1 MIGLALTAETEC
13 AISNLT
19 SSGRQSIS
27 ATAKDLD
34 VINVVPKLLSSIDDD
49 RTNKEDVY
57 QAQTCVGW
65 LHWVVAE
72 YKQAVSRLPKGLG
85 EKNAATGEIN
95 SVSEWTSIC
104 VLKAAYLRAN
114 CLAREGKRIE
124 ALASY
129 NAALPSLDRLWSGQ
143 PIHKQLRYW
152 SELFLTEYCTL
163 SSEGSR
169 QNELPPGDRESI
181 ACYRCWA
188 RYWEAMGQSV
198 AGGVGFKGSSNSVPR
213 RTIWREYYSSLSQV
227 VQNDLHFAPGNL
239 GKASS
244 DTPARTQLATELK
257 RVESAY
263 ERLLLDET
271 EFPRADEHREE
282 VEAFVAQ
289 VMKNWEILCGRGWSE
304 KDIGVG
310 GRAALSR
317 GVLST
322 LYNAAT
328 KTYHS
333 TAILRSLFNVHVSL
347 AEFDLAFKA
356 FDSYL
361 DIVKKVKARVEKT
374 GILEPSLDD
383 NGVILETLSNAIM
396 ALCLYGRQPA
406 VEKAR
411 HLGAELEDWLSKLP
425 QSKTIEN
432 GTSAPDSDAVNQT
445 SKNVAPQTLSL
456 AWQAIG
462 LSHAY
467 WSRVTPD
474 ASSRTEIQAKAVRSL
489 RRSLASEFGRPK
501 DVRSIFAVALLL
513 AERKELSPAIDL
525 VRSAL
530 MVPKDQQGE
539 RRHVYGPYWQERS
552 LIPVW
557 HLLALLLS
565 ARQDYAMAVRACDG
579 ALEQFRDPTVLFGK
593 QEESFRS
600 DASGESAVKEAH
612 ETGLVDELDDSEKE
626 SILEVKMTQLTLIEL
641 QEGPNAAVNASYE
654 LLALFTR
661 LFGVVAMP
669 PASKAGSSLEPPKT
683 AATARG
689 FRGSIFGGKS
699 DRSQP
704 PTRQSSVATVSEQKS
719 TLPSRP
725 ATTATSSPVI
735 QVTEDAR
742 RPMTRQDSS
751 ARSESGRRNSLKK
764 RNRSASRDRAGSA
777 GSASQKA
784 ATDGDTF
791 FTPTPDG
798 SQGELSPTKGPTGRG
813 AGFAREKTV
822 SSLKSI
828 LSSNSKST
836 QQSELVVE
844 SAYATPHLL
853 PLVQFPKDTEKMR
866 HVTILIKV
874 WTMIAGFYR
883 RAEMLDE
890 CKAAVSEAQKLVQSL
905 ETDASKDSSAPS
917 PLNGVAWGETKTV
930 DELWG
935 DVYSEVSPQRL
946 IKQLYLTNFYS
957 SVTCHSLEINLTMPV
972 PILSLPSLTILTIRW
987 RQWGFPTFC
996 SMFIMRHSCLLP
1008 PWPHHQHP
1016 ALMLR
1021 VYHCKH
1027 NLLVG
1032 ALQLRRPSELSRL
1045 HLKLL
1050 L

>member
-1 MIGLALTAETEC
+1 M
-13 AISNLT
+13 SN
-19 SSGRQSIS
+19 
-27 ATAKDLD
+27 
-34 VINVVPKLLSSIDDD
+34 IDADH
-49 RTNKEDVY
+49 TNKEDVY

-72 YKQAVSRLPKGLG
+72 YSLAVGRLPKGLG
-85 EKNAATGEIN
+85 ERNAAIGGVN
-95 SVSEWTSIC
+95 SVSEWTSVC
-104 VLKAAYLRAN
+104 VLKAAYIRAN
-114 CLAREGKRIE
+114 CLARDGKRVE

-152 SELFLTEYCTL
+152 SELFLTEYCAL
-163 SSEGSR
+163 SSESSR
-169 QNELPPGDRESI
+169 QNDLPPGDRESI
-181 ACYRCWA
+181 ASYRCWA
-188 RYWEAMGQSV
+188 RYWEAMGHSV

-213 RTIWREYYSSLSQV
+213 RTIWRDYYSTLSQV
-227 VQNDLHFAPGNL
+227 LQNDLEFAPGNL
-239 GKASS
+239 GKASHE
-244 DTPARTQLATELK
+244 TPARTQLATELK

-282 VEAFVAQ
+282 VEAFVLQ
-289 VMKNWEILCGRGWSE
+289 VMKNWQILCGRGWSE
-304 KDIGVG
+304 KDIGTG
-310 GRAALSR
+310 GRAAISR
-317 GVLST
+317 SVLST

-333 TAILRSLFNVHVSL
+333 TAILRSLFDVHVSL

-374 GILEPSLDD
+374 GVMEPSLDED
-383 NGVILETLSNAIM
+383 GAILETISHAIM
-396 ALCLYGRQPA
+396 ALCLYGHQSA
-406 VEKAR
+406 IEKAR
-411 HLGAELEDWLSKLP
+411 QLGAELEDWLSKLP
-425 QSKTIEN
+425 QTKATEN
-432 GTSAPDSDAVNQT
+432 GTSDTDTNAVKEP
-445 SKNVAPQTLSL
+445 SKSVAPQTLSL

-489 RRSLASEFGRPK
+489 RRSLASEFGRSK

-530 MVPKDQQGE
+530 MVPKDQQAE
-539 RRHVYGPYWQERS
+539 RRHVYGAYWQERS
-552 LIPVW
+552 LVPVW

-579 ALEQFRDPTVLFGK
+579 ALEQFKDSTVLFGK

-600 DASGESAVKEAH
+600 DASGESAAKELYD
-612 ETGLVDELDDSEKE
+612 TGLVDEMDDAEKE

-641 QEGPNAAVNASYE
+641 QDGPNAAVNSSYE

-661 LFGVVAMP
+661 LFGTIA
-669 PASKAGSSLEPPKT
+669 AQSTSKAGSTLEPPKT
-683 AATARG
+683 SATTRG

-742 RPMTRQDSS
+742 RPVTRRDSS

-777 GSASQKA
+777 GSTSQRA
-784 ATDGDTF
+784 DGDSF

-798 SQGELSPTKGPTGRG
+798 SQGELSPTKGPSSRATGFG
-813 AGFAREKTV
+813 REKTV

-844 SAYATPHLL
+844 SAYATPHML
-853 PLVQFPKDTEKMR
+853 PLVQFPKGAEKIR

-905 ETDASKDSSAPS
+905 EADASRDSSAS
-917 PLNGVAWGETKTV
+917 SSLNGAAWGESKTI
-930 DELWG
+930 DALWG
-935 DVYSEVSPQRL
+935 DVYSEVSSNTPL
-946 IKQLYLTNFYS
+946 CMTLSNISCS
-957 SVTCHSLEINLTMPV
+957 SDTCPLLET
-972 PILSLPSLTILTIRW
+972 SLTKLVLTLSPPLLITLTIRW
-987 RQWGFPTFC
+987 QRLGFLIFC
-996 SMFIMRHSCLLP
+996 SMFITRRSCPQLP
-1008 PWPHHQHP
+1008 SPHCQ
-1016 ALMLR
+1016 LVVKMSR
-1021 VYHCKH
+1021 TNTCKH
-1027 NLLVG
+1027 
-1032 ALQLRRPSELSRL
+1032 S
-1045 HLKLL
+1045 H
-1050 L
+1050 